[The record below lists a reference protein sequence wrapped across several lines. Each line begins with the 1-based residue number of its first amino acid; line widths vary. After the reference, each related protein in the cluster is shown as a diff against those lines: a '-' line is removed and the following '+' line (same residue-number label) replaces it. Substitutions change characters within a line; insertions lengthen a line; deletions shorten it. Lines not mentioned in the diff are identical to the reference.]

1 MNNNNAKATTYHTN
15 TNAIV
20 ANWLNS
26 NERKAFYND
35 LIARAEMRNLTIP
48 IYEGYLDTILTNI
61 FKFVGIKSC
70 DDLYL
75 KGLSKGLENVKDAW
89 MKIVESEFGMM
100 WDFDSGMVKQDF
112 THRLYG
118 FIAA

>member
-26 NERKAFYND
+26 NERKAFHND
-35 LIARAEMRNLTIP
+35 LMARGGMRNLATP
-48 IYEGYLDTILTNI
+48 TYEDYLDTILTNI
-61 FKFVGIKSC
+61 FKFVGIRSC

-75 KGLSKGLENVKDAW
+75 NGMGKELEDVKVAW
-89 MKIVESEFGMM
+89 MKIVQSEFGMI
-100 WDFDSGMVKQDF
+100 WNFYSGMVRQDF